1 MKILYCKH
9 EIVYVVDDYDE
20 KTIYILGSIA
30 SDIKELFDNKDSYMG
45 INKFHVALWKRDP
58 KQIVEAVLSLYL
70 YSISID
76 NKYSYP
82 KFIIHINKEQYRKL
96 IKDMNDIENSALSK
110 WLKCKV
116 HRIQFQLEKEF
127 NIKSGIKE
135 YHISK
140 GGVTIKKNK

>member
-9 EIVYVVDDYDE
+9 EIIYVVEDYDE
-20 KTIYILGSIA
+20 KTICILGSIA
-30 SDIKELFDNKDSYMG
+30 SDIKELFNNKDAYMG
-45 INKFHVALWKRDP
+45 INKFHIALWKRNP
-58 KQIVEAVLSLYL
+58 EQMVEALLTLYL

-82 KFIIHINKEQYRKL
+82 KFIIHINKEQYKKL
-96 IKDMNDIENSALSK
+96 MKDMNDIENSALSK
-110 WLKCKV
+110 WLKCNTPKV
-116 HRIQFQLEKEF
+116 HFQLEKEF

-135 YHISK
+135 YHINK